1 MIVTASTPASAERPV
16 ARAGG
21 IVGFQQTDRSAW
33 VIGPAL
39 EVAITREIGIRGEA
53 HLELGDFGDPFGP
66 SNIRDGSGPHVNHVM
81 FGPTWRPERYARYA
95 FAAGV
100 AGGVLVMHSTF
111 AEKHFNKKPAV
122 GLFAQAG
129 RMVGP
134 VAIVLQARV
143 DFSATIEMAGPA
155 GEDVPTT
162 CGRLNL
168 VFELPI
174 NTR

>member
-1 MIVTASTPASAERPV
+1 
-16 ARAGG
+16 
-21 IVGFQQTDRSAW
+21 
-33 VIGPAL
+33 
-39 EVAITREIGIRGEA
+39 
-53 HLELGDFGDPFGP
+53 
-66 SNIRDGSGPHVNHVM
+66 M

-95 FAAGV
+95 FAAGI

-111 AEKHFNKKPAV
+111 AAEHFNKKPAV

-134 VAIVLQARV
+134 VAIVFQARLDV
-143 DFSATIEMAGPA
+143 SATIEMAGPA

-162 CGRLNL
+162 CGRFNL

-174 NTR
+174 DRD